1 MQGPGE
7 TDSKNTLW
15 QFNLPTTFCPQLSS
29 SETDSSSV
37 SSTYFQKDY
46 SMEIYFKDFWY
57 IFIGFFSSTIL
68 DINGT
73 KNEVKWVSRIEGWWI
88 AVATGSIFLSLSSS
102 WRKQAKAKDQR
113 QVDHSNLTLPN
124 TETVSSI
131 ITQRWWGTLMALI

>member
-7 TDSKNTLW
+7 TDSKKYTVTI
-15 QFNLPTTFCPQLSS
+15 QSPLPLSPVVFL
-29 SETDSSSV
+29 ETDSLSV

-57 IFIGFFSSTIL
+57 FFHWLFLSTIL

-73 KNEVKWVSRIEGWWI
+73 RMKSSGVSRIEGWWI
-88 AVATGSIFLSLSSS
+88 AVATGSIFLSLSSP

-124 TETVSSI
+124 TEIVLSI

>member
-15 QFNLPTTFCPQLSS
+15 QFSLPTTFCPQLSS
-29 SETDSSSV
+29 SETDSLSV

>member
-15 QFNLPTTFCPQLSS
+15 QFSLPTTFCPQLSS

-124 TETVSSI
+124 TETVLSI